1 MFLYMGMFLS
11 KKAKSEYKKYQVKTI
26 SPVEKEY
33 LKALKEIN
41 REIERKDSKQIYYL
55 IKDKYI

>member
-26 SPVEKEY
+26 SPC
-33 LKALKEIN
+33 
-41 REIERKDSKQIYYL
+41 QIIFL
-55 IKDKYI
+55 ELNDNHKYT